1 MSDAAPASSR
11 SPTSKRG
18 GAPIQ
23 RTPRRR
29 LVGKILTILAWTI
42 TVLGFLGLLAF
53 AYRKYVLLHPDP
65 TISWQHEGRQ
75 YELLNP
81 KLLGAA
87 LILPWFVATMAKSL
101 ADLPW
106 PQRVLSLLMRFAFVA
121 LIAFGLSRLAR
132 TTTTQHVF
140 TVYLVDVSNSVP
152 DEALADAREIIATA
166 TKEKPEG
173 SEIRTITFARRP
185 KVLTPLPDGSVDIAR
200 HGEPKDGQLSEDGAG
215 SNLQAALQLAYGLYA
230 PGFLKRAVLLS
241 DGGQTDGDI
250 LAEANRAKEL
260 GIRLFTIP
268 YSRPP
273 PGEVALQELKLPDRV
288 KVGETFEIHAK
299 IYASRAT
306 TAKAKLYQGE
316 VLNGLEGVKEITLK
330 GGDNDVVF
338 KSVVRI
344 AGPLTY
350 NLELSDLGADTFKEN
365 NQVAATV
372 DVPGRP
378 VVLYV
383 EGTPEQATY
392 LSAALTAQQ
401 FDVEVRPPVGFPGS
415 MAEMSHYDF
424 VIVSDVSKEQMSL
437 QSQELIKQYVTEG
450 GGFLFA
456 GGEASYG
463 LGNWYN
469 STIEKILP
477 VRMETKAKE
486 EDPSV
491 AMLLV
496 LDRSGSM
503 TGLPLDM
510 AKAAAKATAETLSP
524 DDMIGVIAFDSSP
537 NVYVRMQPARN
548 RSRISTD
555 IGRIQ
560 PGGGTEI
567 FPALDSALQV
577 MTVTSARKKH
587 VILLTDGRAPT
598 DGIRELVSSMVA
610 ESITVSTV
618 GLGDVDEQL
627 LRMIAD
633 TGGGRF
639 YPVTDPNALPK
650 IFTKETEMITRDAA
664 VEEWFQVVQTGPA
677 QFLAN
682 LDVRS
687 APYLHGYVS
696 TEVKEAPA
704 EQILASDT
712 GEPILARW
720 HVGLGWSLAW
730 TSDVKAKWAV
740 EWLKW
745 QGFELFWGQLVR
757 EHMRQKHQR
766 ELDMKAE
773 VVDGRVRASIDAFTP
788 DERFENGLTST
799 LTILGPEPG
808 GKESD
813 CVDPVAGAA
822 PSNAKPEKPKGC
834 MKVVMKQIAPGRYE
848 SDVPLPAYGSYLL
861 KAEHV
866 RKTEDGKDKVSA
878 VSYGH
883 VSNPYPREYASFEP
897 NESVLARAATTTG
910 ATMRPENVAA
920 VFDPQGEK
928 VTSHEELWSKFI
940 VAAIGVFLLDLLL
953 RRVRIFDRKF
963 VAKPRRV

>member
-1 MSDAAPASSR
+1 MSSDTAPPSR
-11 SPTSKRG
+11 GRPAG
-18 GAPIQ
+18 GQ
-23 RTPRRR
+23 VTVRTPRRR
-29 LVGKILTILAWTI
+29 LVNKLLVILAWI
-42 TVLGFLGLLAF
+42 VTVLGFLGLLAF
-53 AYRKYVLLHPDP
+53 AYRKYILQHPDP
-65 TISWQHEGRQ
+65 TIAFQYEGSE

-87 LILPWFVATMAKSL
+87 LILPWFVAALARSL

-106 PQRVLSLLMRFAFVA
+106 PQRILSLLMRFAFVV
-121 LIAFGLSRLAR
+121 LIALGLSRLAK

-152 DEALADAREIIATA
+152 DEAIEDAREIIATA
-166 TKEKPEG
+166 TREKPEG

-185 KVLTPLPDGSVDIAR
+185 RVLTALPDGSVLIER
-200 HGEPKDGQLSEDGAG
+200 HGTSADGKLSEDGAG
-215 SNLQAALQLAYGLYA
+215 SNVQAALQLAYGLYA
-230 PGFLKRAVLLS
+230 PSFLKRAVILT
-241 DGGQTDGDI
+241 DGVQTDGDL
-250 LAEANRAKEL
+250 LAEANRASEL
-260 GIRLFTIP
+260 GIRVFTIP

-273 PGEVALQELKLPDRV
+273 PGEVALQTLVMPDRV
-288 KVGETFEIHAK
+288 KVGETFELHAK
-299 IYASRAT
+299 VYASRPT
-306 TAKAKLYQGE
+306 TAKARLYQGD
-316 VLNGLEGVKEITLK
+316 VLNGLEGVKELK
-330 GGDNDVVF
+330 LAGGDNDVTF
-338 KSVVRI
+338 KSVIRL
-344 AGPLTY
+344 AGPMTY
-350 NLELSDLGADTFKEN
+350 KLELTDIGADTFAEN

-383 EGTPEQATY
+383 EGTPEQATH
-392 LSAALTAQQ
+392 LSSALTAQQ
-401 FDVEVRPPVGFPGS
+401 FDVDIRPPVGFPGS
-415 MAEMSHYDF
+415 MSEIGKYDF

-456 GGEASYG
+456 GGEASFG

-477 VRMETKAKE
+477 VRMENKAKE

-503 TGLPLDM
+503 TGLPIEM
-510 AKAAAKATAETLSP
+510 AKAAAKATSETLSP
-524 DDMIGVIAFDSSP
+524 DDLLGVIAFDSSP

-548 RSRISTD
+548 KSRISTD
-555 IGRIQ
+555 IARIQ

-587 VILLTDGRAPT
+587 VILMTDGRAPVE
-598 DGIRELVSSMVA
+598 GIRELVSQMVA

-618 GLGDVDEQL
+618 GLGDVDETL

-677 QFLAN
+677 QFLSA

-696 TEVKEAPA
+696 TEMKEPPA

-720 HVGLGWSLAW
+720 HVGLGWALAW

-813 CVDPVAGAA
+813 CP
-822 PSNAKPEKPKGC
+822 KEPEGKVKGC
-834 MKVVMKQIAPGRYE
+834 QKVIMKQVAPGRYE
-848 SDVPLPAYGSYLL
+848 SDVPLGQYGSFLL

-883 VSNPYPREYASFEP
+883 VSNPYPKEYASFEP
-897 NESVLARAATTTG
+897 NEDVLARTAAATD
-910 ATMRPENVAA
+910 AEMRPASVAT
-920 VFDPQGEK
+920 VFDPRGEK
-928 VTSHEELWSKFI
+928 VMAHEDLWSRFI
-940 VAAIGVFLLDLLL
+940 LAAIGVFLADLLL
-953 RRVRIFDRKF
+953 RRVRLFDRKF
-963 VAKPRRV
+963 VAKPRRA